1 MSRKPARGIHYS
13 DQRVEEILILADYLH
28 LDEDI
33 CVRLLEGSNLPQ
45 AVFKYHQLIAHRLD
59 ALQLIFDRNE
69 LPADGALFEVLED
82 QAATLVN
89 ARDEKIDQTTTIKS
103 FYQSIIDQVESC
115 EQLIQE
121 SLDGDKRIPSTVAV
135 GIEVAVFRVQ
145 SLRTHQ
151 RALMNLLNL
160 IASRGELD
168 IEHLAPYMHWLSAR
182 RTEDSVTVMGVT

>member
-1 MSRKPARGIHYS
+1 MT
-13 DQRVEEILILADYLH
+13 LADYLH
-28 LDEDI
+28 LDEDVCI
-33 CVRLLEGSNLPQ
+33 RLLEGSDLPQ

-59 ALQLIFDRNE
+59 VLRLIFDRNE

-82 QAATLVN
+82 EAAALVN
-89 ARDEKIDQTTTIKS
+89 FRDEKIDQTTVKS
-103 FYQSIIDQVESC
+103 FYHSIIDAVESC

-135 GIEVAVFRVQ
+135 GLEVAVFRVQ

-160 IASRGELD
+160 VASRGELD
-168 IEHLAPYMHWLSAR
+168 VEHLAPYMHWLSAR
-182 RTEDSVTVMGVT
+182 KTEDGVTVMGLT